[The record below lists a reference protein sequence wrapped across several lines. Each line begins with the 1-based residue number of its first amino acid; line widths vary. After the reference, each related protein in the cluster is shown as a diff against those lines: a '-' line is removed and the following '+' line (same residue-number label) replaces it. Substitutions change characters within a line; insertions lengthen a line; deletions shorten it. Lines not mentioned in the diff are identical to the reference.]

1 MSKNQTDA
9 TDDDEDIAETF
20 LQSGGPGRDEMAAD
34 YLPGEDEWIGK
45 THLDDGD
52 PAAIAA
58 LRNLDAMFP
67 EVEDLQPLVDSVL
80 DQLFRGRTSVNGMS
94 REEYKNILEGMYGG
108 KSGDEQGTAMQ
119 LVAPEDD

>member
-1 MSKNQTDA
+1 MSDEP
-9 TDDDEDIAETF
+9 TDDDSTDDVAETF
-20 LQSGGPGRDEMAAD
+20 LQDSGPGRDEMAAD
-34 YLPGEDEWIGK
+34 YLPGEDEWIAK
-45 THLDDGD
+45 THLDVGD

-94 REEYKNILEGMYGG
+94 RVEYKAILEGMYGG
-108 KSGDEQGTAMQ
+108 KSDDGQGTAMQ
-119 LVAPEDD
+119 LVAPDDD